1 MTFNLWGGKIQ
12 PGGERSEGVDVV
24 RKISEGSRPVN
35 DYEYTLVERPL
46 IEQLKGMNWQHLAG
60 SRRGAVV
67 PTVPR
72 MSARGSFDEAILE
85 GTLRHAIKRI
95 NGDWLDDQKVSQAF
109 NALTRGPAANL
120 LEANK
125 QVTELLL
132 NGIPIDDPTSGKSR
146 IVHFIDWRNLSNNKF
161 TAINQFRVDIPG
173 TGGKQQIVP
182 DVVLFVNGIPLVVV
196 ECKKTTESSL
206 YVAVNQ
212 IRRYCDSATGHPKL
226 FHFVQLTVVT
236 SGEDAKLGT
245 FTARLEHYA
254 PWRDP
259 YPLTEAQL
267 AERLGK
273 DEGHLSRQE
282 ILAASVLEP
291 VNLLNVIYNFVT
303 FMTTDEGVTVKV
315 APRYQQF
322 RAVERAARRLLE
334 GKPGRKGGV
343 IWHTQGSGKSLTM
356 TFLVRRL
363 RSVSEL
369 AHYKVVVVTDRTQL
383 QDQLSE
389 TMQLSGEKVDIAKS
403 SARARTLL
411 GRKGPGLVFVMI
423 QKNQNG
429 APTDRYDLGEVNTDE
444 SIVVLIDE
452 VHRSHTAALGANL
465 RRALPNAAR
474 IGFTGTPIM
483 TKKGLRKTSEDLF
496 GSFIDTYRLREAEED
511 GVIVPILY
519 EGFKVKGV
527 LENGQDLDELFEEEF
542 EDLTDDE
549 RQQLQQRWATK
560 GNVSAARKLVDVKAK
575 HMLRHYVDKV
585 LPEGFKAQVVAHDRE
600 TTVRY
605 REALMDARDELVRD
619 IEKLPPQ
626 LLTRRL
632 DELKPRQAQLVKAHG
647 QLDLLKR
654 MDFVPV
660 ISKGDA
666 EHEDRYAE
674 WTDEAKQ
681 KLRIDGFTRP
691 FGENDIA
698 FVIVKSM
705 LLTGFDAPIEQ
716 VMYLDRKLEMHDL
729 LQAVARVNRTADGK
743 QHGYVVDY
751 RGVAQ
756 NLVDALKIYAD
767 EEFEVGEGD
776 DVAGVLRDLQAEITK
791 LEPQRQRL
799 QMMFRDHTNV
809 EGCVQALGD
818 AQLRDRF
825 TVELARFARAVNT
838 VLPNPAAT
846 PYLDD
851 VKRFSVI
858 KLTANRRYRVDGGE
872 FDLGGYGQKIK
883 LLIDEHVTSLGI
895 EQQLPPIALTAAN
908 FAAKVEAMTGGSR
921 AKASEMEHAL
931 RHHITV
937 HAGQDPTRYQ
947 RLSERLEQILTDL
960 KDDWDA
966 QLAAFKGLMAD
977 VVEDRRDN
985 PHNFSPAEYAI
996 YGLLMQELATSDR
1009 DVHEERFV
1017 IGTRDIIA
1025 LASRTIHRRDFWSK
1039 RSDVADFRSEIFEI
1053 LATRKLG
1060 DLEQL
1065 EVVADKTRD
1074 VVKNNHAMIPR
1085 V

>member
-1 MTFNLWGGKIQ
+1 MT
-12 PGGERSEGVDVV
+12 
-24 RKISEGSRPVN
+24 

-46 IEQLKGMNWQHLAG
+46 IEQLKGMGWEHLAG
-60 SRRGAVV
+60 AQSGDI
-67 PTVPR
+67 VPR
-72 MSARGSFDEAILE
+72 FPGMSARQSFDEVVLE
-85 GTLRHAIKRI
+85 GKLTGAIERI
-95 NGDWLDDQKVSQAF
+95 NGAWLDDRKVSQAL
-109 NALTRGPAANL
+109 NALTRVPATNL

-125 QVTELLL
+125 QVTELLI
-132 NGIPIDDPTSGKSR
+132 NGIPIEDATSGKSR
-146 IVHFIDWRNLSNNKF
+146 IVHYIDWQNPDNNEY

-173 TGGKQQIVP
+173 TSGKQQIVA
-182 DVVLFVNGIPLVVV
+182 DVVLFVNGVPLVVI

-206 YVAVNQ
+206 NAAVNQ
-212 IRRYCDSATGHPKL
+212 IRRYCDSRTGNPKL
-226 FHFVQLTVVT
+226 FYSVQLTVVT

-245 FTARLEHYA
+245 FTAKVEHYV

-259 YPLTEAQL
+259 YPLAPAEL
-267 AERLGK
+267 AERFGR
-273 DEGHLSRQE
+273 EANQLSKQE
-282 ILAASVLEP
+282 ILTAGALERG
-291 VNLLNVIYNFVT
+291 NLLNIVHNFVT

-322 RAVERAARRLLE
+322 RAVERTVHRLLN
-334 GKPGRKGGV
+334 GKPGDKGGI

-363 RSVSEL
+363 RSIPGV
-369 AHYKVVVVTDRTQL
+369 AHYKVVVVTDRIQL

-389 TMQLSGEKVDIAKS
+389 TMQLSNEKLDIAKS
-403 SARARTLL
+403 SARAKTLL
-411 GRKGPGLVFVMI
+411 GRVGPGLVFVMV
-423 QKNQNG
+423 QKNQGG
-429 APTDRYDLGEVNTDE
+429 APMDKYDMGEVNTDE

-483 TKKGLRKTSEDLF
+483 TKKGQRKTSVELF
-496 GSFIDTYRLREAEED
+496 GPFIDTYRLRDAEMD

-519 EGFKVKGV
+519 EGFKVKGA
-527 LENGQDLDELFEEEF
+527 LQNGQDMDELFEEEF

-549 RQQLQQRWATK
+549 RQQLQARWATK
-560 GNVSAARKLVDVKAK
+560 GQVSVAQKLVDIKAK

-605 REALMDARDELVRD
+605 RDALIQARDELVRD
-619 IEKLPPQ
+619 IEKLPQ
-626 LLTRRL
+626 RLLTRAL
-632 DELKPRQAQLVKAHG
+632 DELKPRQAQLVKAHK
-647 QLDLLKR
+647 QLDLIMR

-660 ISKGDA
+660 ISKGDS
-666 EHEDRYAE
+666 EHEGHYAE
-674 WTDEAKQ
+674 WSDEAKQ
-681 KLRIDGFTRP
+681 KLRIEGFTRP

-716 VMYLDRKLEMHDL
+716 VMYLDRRMEMHDL

-743 QHGYVVDY
+743 PYGYVVDY

-756 NLVDALKIYAD
+756 NLVDALRIYAD
-767 EEFEVGEGD
+767 EEFEVEESG
-776 DVAGVLRDLQAEITK
+776 DVASALRNLETEIAK
-791 LEPQRQRL
+791 LDPQRQRL
-799 QMMFRDHTNV
+799 RMMFRDHTDV
-809 EGCVQALGD
+809 EQCVQELAD
-818 AQLRDRF
+818 PQLRDRF
-825 TVELARFARAVNT
+825 NMELARFARTVNT
-838 VLPNPAAT
+838 ILPDPAAT
-846 PYLDD
+846 PYLTDA
-851 VKRFSVI
+851 KRFSVI

-872 FDLGGYGQKIK
+872 LDTGAYGQKIK

-937 HAGQDPTRYQ
+937 HASQDPARYQ
-947 RLSERLEQILTDL
+947 LLSERLEQILTEL
-960 KDDWDA
+960 KDDWAA
-966 QLAAFKGLMAD
+966 QLTAFKDLIVD

-985 PHNFSPAEYAI
+985 PHDFSPAEFAI
-996 YGLLMQELATSDR
+996 YGLLVQELATSAD
-1009 DVHEERFV
+1009 DIHEERFANASREIV
-1017 IGTRDIIA
+1017 A
-1025 LASRTIHRRDFWSK
+1025 LASRAIHRRDFWSK
-1039 RSDVADFRSEIFEI
+1039 RPDVADFRSEIFEI
-1053 LATRKLG
+1053 LVMSDLG

-1065 EVVADKTRD
+1065 ELVADKVRD
-1074 VVKNNHAMIPR
+1074 VVKNNHAAIPK

>member
-1 MTFNLWGGKIQ
+1 VT
-12 PGGERSEGVDVV
+12 
-24 RKISEGSRPVN
+24 
-35 DYEYTLVERPL
+35 DYEYALVERPL
-46 IEQLKGMNWQHLAG
+46 IEQLKSIGWQHLAG
-60 SRRGAVV
+60 AEHGAVV
-67 PTVPR
+67 PMFPG
-72 MSARGSFDEAILE
+72 MSARRSFDEVVLDDK
-85 GTLRHAIKRI
+85 LRDAIKRI
-95 NGDWLDDQKVSQAF
+95 NGSWLDDLKISQAF
-109 NALTRGPAANL
+109 NALTRVPAASL

-125 QVTELLL
+125 QVTELLV
-132 NGIPIDDPTSGKSR
+132 NGIPIEDPASGKSR
-146 IVHFIDWRNLSNNKF
+146 TVHYIDWQNPGNNEF

-182 DVVLFVNGIPLVVV
+182 DIVLFVNGIPLVVI
-196 ECKKTTESSL
+196 ECKKTTESNL
-206 YVAVNQ
+206 NAAVNQ
-212 IRRYCDSATGHPKL
+212 IRRYCDSHTGNPKL
-226 FHFVQLTVVT
+226 FHPVQLTVVT

-245 FTARLEHYA
+245 FTARLEHYV

-259 YPLTEAQL
+259 YPLTKAQL
-267 AERLGK
+267 AGNLGK
-273 DEGHLSRQE
+273 DEEQLSRQE
-282 ILAASVLEP
+282 ILVAGVLEP
-291 VNLLNVIYNFVT
+291 ANLLNIVHNFVT

-322 RAVERAARRLLE
+322 RAVERTVHRLLH
-334 GKPGRKGGV
+334 GKLGHKGGI

-363 RSVSEL
+363 RSIPEL

-389 TMQLSGEKVDIAKS
+389 TMQLSNEKLDIAKS
-403 SARARTLL
+403 SARAKFLL
-411 GRKGPGLVFVMI
+411 GRNGPGLVFVMI

-429 APTDRYDLGEVNTDE
+429 APVDRYDMGEVNTDE

-452 VHRSHTAALGANL
+452 AHRSHTATLGANL
-465 RRALPNAAR
+465 RQALPNAAR

-483 TKKGLRKTSEDLF
+483 IRKGLRKTSVELF

-519 EGFKVKGV
+519 EGFKVKGA
-527 LENGQDLDELFEEEF
+527 LQDGQDMDALFEEEF
-542 EDLTDDE
+542 EDLTDEE
-549 RQQLQQRWATK
+549 RQQLQRRWATK
-560 GNVSAARKLVDVKAK
+560 GTVSAAQKLVDVKAK

-605 REALMDARDELVRD
+605 REALVEARDELVRD
-619 IEKLPPQ
+619 LEKLPPQ
-626 LLTRRL
+626 LLARNL
-632 DELKPRQAQLVKAHG
+632 DELKPRQAQLVKAHK
-647 QLDLLKR
+647 QLDLIKR

-660 ISKGDA
+660 ISKGDS

-743 QHGYVVDY
+743 PYGYVVDY

-756 NLVDALKIYAD
+756 NLVEALRIYAD
-767 EEFEVGEGD
+767 EEFEAGESD
-776 DVAGVLRDLQAEITK
+776 DVAGALRDLKTEIAK
-791 LEPQRQRL
+791 LDPQRQRL
-799 QMMFRDHTNV
+799 RMMFRDRTDI
-809 EGCVQALGD
+809 EGCVQELVD
-818 AQLRDRF
+818 PQLRDRF
-825 TVELARFARAVNT
+825 TVELARFARTINT
-838 VLPNPAAT
+838 VLPDPAAT

-858 KLTANRRYRVDGGE
+858 KLTANRRYRIDSGE
-872 FDLGGYGQKIK
+872 LDPGAYGQKIK

-937 HAGQDPTRYQ
+937 HAGQDPARYQ
-947 RLSERLEQILTDL
+947 RLSERLEQILTEL

-966 QLAAFKGLMAD
+966 QLLAFKDLMAD

-985 PHNFSPAEYAI
+985 QHNFSPAEYAI
-996 YGLLMQELATSDR
+996 YGLLIQELATSDEAI
-1009 DVHEERFV
+1009 HEERFV
-1017 IGTRDIIA
+1017 NAAREIVA
-1025 LASRTIHRRDFWSK
+1025 WASRVIHRRDFWSK
-1039 RSDVADFRSEIFEI
+1039 PPDIAALRSKIFEI
-1053 LATRKLG
+1053 LAENDFG
-1060 DLEQL
+1060 DLDHL
-1065 EVVADKTRD
+1065 GVIADKARD
-1074 VVKNNHAMIPR
+1074 VVKNNRATIPKA
-1085 V
+1085 